1 MWYIL
6 DNNKTIAITNAND
19 ELLICLM
26 QIKGTDDFV
35 IVEPANGSIKAEI
48 FNGTEPI
55 FKDVNGHLFIDR
67 NRFILHND

>member
-1 MWYIL
+1 
-6 DNNKTIAITNAND
+6 
-19 ELLICLM
+19 M

-67 NRFILHND
+67 NRFILHTD